1 MRYLHTHVYVS
12 MQYGWEEKWQ
22 LKKNKNKSRE
32 ILFFNCHHDAAS
44 SPIPKQDGSVSMCPV
59 VYEIL

>member
-22 LKKNKNKSRE
+22 LKKKNKQKE
-32 ILFFNCHHDAAS
+32 QIT
-44 SPIPKQDGSVSMCPV
+44 
-59 VYEIL
+59 